1 MSEPPSIIRHDSEH
15 SVTVTEGSLV
25 ATSKPSDPAG
35 PVVRQNLAGE
45 QATDAPEQ
53 EAAAD
58 LPPPITAAAEPEAVI
73 FQRRQDVQAQEA
85 PQGSVPDSLAPQAP
99 VFERLVPD
107 EPKQEL
113 PSADTQTASDW
124 VPEAAMPAASESQ
137 APVFERRLNV
147 PDEPEPDLP
156 VANTQMPAA
165 PEPQAP
171 VFERSVED
179 HRVAVPPPTALDPA
193 QHEGESAV
201 DRFLRERRL
210 ATQAQQGDEPDQ
222 GPILERSLQ
231 DRFVALP
238 PDSAGSASADAPVF
252 ERAIADRSV
261 TVAIP
266 PPVAAA
272 EQAIVQAPREGSSRP
287 VAAAPALEP
296 VPWAQAQQVIA
307 ETAQDVQ
314 ARVEQAI
321 GAADEQWAEMDFPA
335 RVVKLKMENEKVRVK
350 LDELEQMA
358 EQQAQQMADQRAR

>member
-73 FQRRQDVQAQEA
+73 FQRRQDVPAEEVFQAPEPQVLAAQEPVIEPEPQA
-85 PQGSVPDSLAPQAP
+85 PQSEPQAP
-99 VFERLVPD
+99 VLE
-107 EPKQEL
+107 Q
-113 PSADTQTASDW
+113 
-124 VPEAAMPAASESQ
+124 Q
-137 APVFERRLNV
+137 APV
-147 PDEPEPDLP
+147 
-156 VANTQMPAA
+156 A
-165 PEPQAP
+165 EPQAP
-171 VFERSVED
+171 VFERRHELPE
-179 HRVAVPPPTALDPA
+179 AVPHELPPDQRPAAAEPPAPVFERSVQDAQVSVALPAALDAA
-193 QHEGESAV
+193 QQDGESAV

-210 ATQAQQGDEPDQ
+210 ATQAQQGDEPEQ
-222 GPILERSLQ
+222 GPILERSMQ

-238 PDSAGSASADAPVF
+238 SDSAGSASADAPVF

-266 PPVAAA
+266 PAVAAA

-296 VPWAQAQQVIA
+296 VPWAQAQQIIA

-321 GAADEQWAEMDFPA
+321 GAADGQWAEMDFPA